1 MVAVLGLQTIGL
13 IAWTYSV
20 HVIYWIRGQSWR
32 FKPFVANRVGE
43 IQPLTDPEQ
52 WRYVLL
58 TRGLSVSALGEEG
71 RWWSGPS
78 LLKQDPS
85 EWPQTRI
92 VKREVRKLCQ
102 AKELRVEQTFASLIT
117 RRPATA
123 SEILKLDETDNNC
136 SLGQPLYREL
146 PSTNCHRGFCGYYR
160 PRTSECNCGSRR
172 LNQLQTID
180 LPVKRPY

>member
-1 MVAVLGLQTIGL
+1 MVAVLGLQTIGSV
-13 IAWTYSV
+13 AWTYSV

-32 FKPFVANRVGE
+32 FKPFVANSVGE
-43 IQPLTDPEQ
+43 IQPL
-52 WRYVLL
+52 WRYILL

-71 RWWSGPS
+71 KWWSGPP

-117 RRPATA
+117 V
-123 SEILKLDETDNNC
+123 
-136 SLGQPLYREL
+136 G
-146 PSTNCHRGFCGYYR
+146 
-160 PRTSECNCGSRR
+160 
-172 LNQLQTID
+172 QLQPQRYSSWMKLTRTAAWVNPFIENCR
-180 LPVKRPY
+180 LPIAILGSADITDAELLSAIVGAEG